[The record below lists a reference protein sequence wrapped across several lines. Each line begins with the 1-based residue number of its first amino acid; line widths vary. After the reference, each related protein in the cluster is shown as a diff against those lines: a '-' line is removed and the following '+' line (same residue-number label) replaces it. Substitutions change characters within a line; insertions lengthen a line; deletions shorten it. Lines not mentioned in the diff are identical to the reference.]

1 MGWPSRSGP
10 AGRPISAPL
19 RSQAAP
25 RPGGTCS
32 RPAARFHLPPG
43 ATARV
48 ASSLIK
54 LVSAA
59 PGGTCPRPA
68 ARLLLPP
75 GATARVASSLIEPVP
90 AAPGGTCPPAR
101 GPLLPATEHYG
112 PRGASALQAGPA
124 APGGT
129 CSPDR
134 GPPLPATEHYG
145 SRGAFTLQSWCS
157 HRLGE
162 RLPPAR
168 GLHLLATGHYGP
180 CGIFTHQAGRSA
192 PPTAAR
198 PRSSSLVVVTRRS
211 RLATSRDHLRE
222 RPLPVTPSLSSRWTS
237 RREEEGRGDV
247 ISPFPTRVAG
257 RWSWPLSP
265 SPLLN
270 NPSGLKQVS
279 VE

>member
-1 MGWPSRSGP
+1 MFILAFSVRPGGP
-10 AGRPISAPL
+10 AHLRSAPL
-19 RSQAAP
+19 ASGA
-25 RPGGTCS
+25 
-32 RPAARFHLPPG
+32 AARG
-43 ATARV
+43 R
-48 ASSLIK
+48 
-54 LVSAA
+54 A
-59 PGGTCPRPA
+59 PGPRPA
-68 ARLLLPP
+68 STGYRALRPACRLH
-75 GATARVASSLIEPVP
+75 SSSRSPLHL
-90 AAPGGTCPPAR
+90 GGRAPPAR
-101 GPLLPATEHYG
+101 GPLLPATGRYS
-112 PRGASALQAGPA
+112 PRGVFALQAGPA

-168 GLHLLATGHYGP
+168 GPHLLATGHYGP

-265 SPLLN
+265 SHLLN

>member
-1 MGWPSRSGP
+1 MMLRGRGGGPGLPRSRPPSYCGGRRGATRRGCDLPFRPESYVPAGLARRGPAGPARRQPVAEERGQGTTVPAGLICRTVHCSGSSCPCGTIMGWPSRSGP

-101 GPLLPATEHYG
+101 GPLLPATGRYG
-112 PRGASALQAGPA
+112 PRGASAPQAG
-124 APGGT
+124 
-129 CSPDR
+129 
-134 GPPLPATEHYG
+134 
-145 SRGAFTLQSWCS
+145 
-157 HRLGE
+157 
-162 RLPPAR
+162 AR
-168 GLHLLATGHYGP
+168 STWGNRTGCVYKDLL
-180 CGIFTHQAGRSA
+180 S
-192 PPTAAR
+192 
-198 PRSSSLVVVTRRS
+198 
-211 RLATSRDHLRE
+211 
-222 RPLPVTPSLSSRWTS
+222 
-237 RREEEGRGDV
+237 
-247 ISPFPTRVAG
+247 
-257 RWSWPLSP
+257 
-265 SPLLN
+265 
-270 NPSGLKQVS
+270 
-279 VE
+279 

>member
-1 MGWPSRSGP
+1 MGCPSRSGP

-101 GPLLPATEHYG
+101 GPLLPATGRYG
-112 PRGASALQAGPA
+112 PRGASALQAGA
-124 APGGT
+124 RSTWG
-129 CSPDR
+129 DV
-134 GPPLPATEHYG
+134 PP
-145 SRGAFTLQSWCS
+145 R
-157 HRLGE
+157 
-162 RLPPAR
+162 
-168 GLHLLATGHYGP
+168 
-180 CGIFTHQAGRSA
+180 I
-192 PPTAAR
+192 AAR
-198 PRSSSLVVVTRRS
+198 PYLPPSTTARVEPSPFKAGARIAWGNVSPGSRPASTRYRALRPAAWRLHSSSRAVG
-211 RLATSRDHLRE
+211 A
-222 RPLPVTPSLSSRWTS
+222 PYGGPPPVC
-237 RREEEGRGDV
+237 
-247 ISPFPTRVAG
+247 VAG
-257 RWSWPLSP
+257 GRD
-265 SPLLN
+265 
-270 NPSGLKQVS
+270 QEVTARHIT
-279 VE
+279 